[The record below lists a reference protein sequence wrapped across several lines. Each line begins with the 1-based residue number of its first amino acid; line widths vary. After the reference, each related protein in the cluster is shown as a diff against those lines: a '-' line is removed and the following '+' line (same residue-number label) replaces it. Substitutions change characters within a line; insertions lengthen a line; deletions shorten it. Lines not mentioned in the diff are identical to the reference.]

1 MEGFAVGARVR
12 VQGLV
17 GAPQHNGNF
26 GVVTELLSDAGRVR
40 VMLDNK
46 SDISVKPAN
55 LVMVPVSSM
64 PISISKFINPAL
76 IANLAAEVAAAR
88 GPGNKGSLDFSNRQ
102 ISNLDGV
109 ERLVGLEVLHL
120 DKNQIV
126 SLDGVRFPDSL
137 KTLNLTENKITSLE
151 GVIFPDRLE
160 TLVLSENPIV
170 SFGGVQFPNSLK
182 KLYCAYIPMVSL
194 EGVVFPDGLEELHY
208 THNPITSLQG
218 VVFPDSLQKL
228 DLYDNQLVSLEGAV
242 FPPNLQVLNL
252 NGNKIVSIERAV
264 FPDNLQKLTL
274 NRNKID
280 TLTNARLPAQLKDF
294 ELLDNL
300 PIKTC
305 KHFKIPPG
313 IIDFRISNASTNCGE
328 ITSKLLRSQDR
339 KVETMLGDPEA
350 LRAHMANLGSRIP
363 QGLTREDA
371 SRMLQIARASAEA
384 PKKCRHCGGEAAL
397 GKKLK
402 TCAGCNSESYCSV
415 DCQQADWERHKP
427 ECKFR
432 QQQKASSSAG
442 ASGAFAAEGGNKS
455 KTRRRQ
461 QRRRQSKRNKM
472 QRKYKYSRRRR
483 NAKSKSKHSKRL

>member
-1 MEGFAVGARVR
+1 MEGFAVGARVK

-305 KHFKIPPG
+305 KNFKIPPG

-339 KVETMLGDPEA
+339 KVETMLGDPQA
-350 LRAHMANLGSRIP
+350 FRAHMANLGSRIP

-371 SRMLQIARASAEA
+371 SRMLQIARASAET

-397 GKKLK
+397 GKRLK

-442 ASGAFAAEGGNKS
+442 ASAAEGGNKS

-472 QRKYKYSRRRR
+472 QLKNKYSRRQR
-483 NAKSKSKHSKRL
+483 NAKSKSKSK